1 MQRVATFGVGVIA
14 TLALTGL
21 ASATTVNAVVTAD
34 NHYSLYSVG
43 GNGALTLVGGNEL
56 GADGNPGDYNWSVA
70 EPWSFDTNQVFY
82 IGAWSDD
89 FYAQGLLG
97 EFQIPGGPTLRTG
110 VAGQGW
116 QVFSTGID
124 IDDFAGAYPT
134 AGQVTTQIGI
144 ADAGNLWRTPVNGGA
159 NGVGPWGT
167 IAGISNQAH
176 WMWANPDNVPDP
188 FGYPGYNAGEYLIF
202 RLPIVPTPGTAVLA
216 GAGLLV
222 GLRRKR

>member
-1 MQRVATFGVGVIA
+1 MQRAATFGVGFIA
-14 TLALTGL
+14 TLAFAGL
-21 ASATTVNAVVTAD
+21 ASATTINAVVTAD

-56 GADGNPGDYNWSVA
+56 GSDGNPGDYNWSVA
-70 EPWSFDTNQVFY
+70 ETWSFDTTVF

-97 EFQIPGGPTLRTG
+97 EFRSRRSHDSRATLR
-110 VAGQGW
+110 AE
-116 QVFSTGID
+116 VFSTGID
-124 IDDFAGAYPT
+124 IDDFAGAYPS
-134 AGQVTTQIGI
+134 AGDVTTQIGI
-144 ADAGNLWRTPVNGGA
+144 ANATNGWRTPVVDGN

-167 IAGISNQAH
+167 IAGISNQAR

-188 FGYPGYNAGEYLIF
+188 FGFPGYNAGEYLIF
-202 RLPIVPTPGTAVLA
+202 CVPIPSAGTGALA
-216 GAGLLV
+216 GLGLLV

>member
-1 MQRVATFGVGVIA
+1 MQRAATFGVGFIA
-14 TLALTGL
+14 TLAFAGL
-21 ASATTVNAVVTAD
+21 ASATTINAVVTAD

-70 EPWSFDTNQVFY
+70 ETWSFDTNQVFY

-97 EFQIPGGPTLRTG
+97 EFQIPGGPTIRTG
-110 VAGQGW
+110 DASGW

-134 AGQVTTQIGI
+134 AADVTTQIGI
-144 ADAGNLWRTPVNGGA
+144 ANATNGWRTPAVDGN

-167 IAGISNQAH
+167 IAGISNQAR

-188 FGYPGYNAGEYLIF
+188 FGFPGYNAGEYLIF
-202 RLPIVPTPGTAVLA
+202 CVPIPSAGTGALA
-216 GAGLLV
+216 GLGLLV